1 MDRDWIILMKIMAG
15 VCFVIA
21 LGGLAVTPVLT
32 LGWAV
37 MGVLLIVHLRRE
49 SMGKHQ
55 KAKARNFREMSRT
68 VRRDWGDV
76 NPVTRVERD
85 RTKYSRKTKHV
96 SRGYQDR
103 GC

>member
-1 MDRDWIILMKIMAG
+1 
-15 VCFVIA
+15 
-21 LGGLAVTPVLT
+21 
-32 LGWAV
+32 
-37 MGVLLIVHLRRE
+37 
-49 SMGKHQ
+49 MGKHQ